1 MNKDQKMGVIR
12 HTLTFVGGIFL
23 AKGIIDES
31 TLTDVIASIM
41 VLVGTAWSLWEKR

>member
-12 HTLTFVGGIFL
+12 HVLTFVGGIFL

-41 VLVGTAWSLWEKR
+41 VLVGTAWSLWDKA